1 MPSRQAQ
8 NGQVDH
14 MSTLEQRWRV
24 PCALARWSACIVALL
39 TCVWGSASEVSRAAN
54 AGPQTL
60 PHSELTLYYYDL
72 HWTGGRDVC
81 TPGDNW
87 CGWAT
92 PAPKAVVYGTMT
104 TTLPVP
110 PGSTAVD
117 VTIRIPCNGWGEG
130 LHGPAGSFGVIAV
143 DGEERLE
150 AIANTM
156 PYHHNGYYRYET
168 CQAFT
173 NSWNLHG
180 QAQLTLVIEMRGS
193 AILDFLYAAVTFRE
207 PPTPTPTATP
217 SATPSPTPTLTATPT
232 HTASPTPLPTPT
244 ATVLPARPRLRGMA
258 YGPFRAGQDPNA
270 GIFPSLD
277 EVRADMP
284 LLRVVANG
292 VHTYGCQHQ
301 ETVVTATGE
310 VDMPLALG
318 AWLTGDPASD
328 QAELACVTQQA
339 NQHPHVTTLVV
350 GNESIL
356 FNRLTPEQLCQV
368 IADVQAQVDI
378 PVSTGEPWS
387 VWVQHPE
394 LAACVDYISAHIY
407 PFWECIPID
416 QALAYVQ
423 AKYALLHNLYPDKPV
438 VIGEVGWPTAGTA
451 QCGVSIPNETNQVRF
466 ANEFLSWS
474 EQAGLDFYWFE
485 AFDEPWKCLEG
496 RPDVE
501 CHWGIYD
508 AARTPKPTRN
518 LFLLCTPYDF
528 NSDRIID
535 IVDIA
540 LVASRWLDPAAYDVR
555 YDVAPPGAPDGV
567 IDIADIAAVAGRFG
581 QSCST

>member
-39 TCVWGSASEVSRAAN
+39 TCVWGSASEVSRAAS

-60 PHSELTLYYYDL
+60 PHSELTLYYYDF

-92 PAPKAVVYGTMT
+92 PAPKVVVYGTMT

-110 PGSTAVD
+110 PGSTAVG
-117 VTIRIPCNGWGEG
+117 VTIRIPCNGWG
-130 LHGPAGSFGVIAV
+130 
-143 DGEERLE
+143 
-150 AIANTM
+150 
-156 PYHHNGYYRYET
+156 
-168 CQAFT
+168 
-173 NSWNLHG
+173 
-180 QAQLTLVIEMRGS
+180 
-193 AILDFLYAAVTFRE
+193 
-207 PPTPTPTATP
+207 
-217 SATPSPTPTLTATPT
+217 
-232 HTASPTPLPTPT
+232 
-244 ATVLPARPRLRGMA
+244 
-258 YGPFRAGQDPNA
+258 
-270 GIFPSLD
+270 
-277 EVRADMP
+277 
-284 LLRVVANG
+284 
-292 VHTYGCQHQ
+292 
-301 ETVVTATGE
+301 
-310 VDMPLALG
+310 
-318 AWLTGDPASD
+318 
-328 QAELACVTQQA
+328 
-339 NQHPHVTTLVV
+339 
-350 GNESIL
+350 
-356 FNRLTPEQLCQV
+356 
-368 IADVQAQVDI
+368 
-378 PVSTGEPWS
+378 
-387 VWVQHPE
+387 
-394 LAACVDYISAHIY
+394 
-407 PFWECIPID
+407 
-416 QALAYVQ
+416 
-423 AKYALLHNLYPDKPV
+423 
-438 VIGEVGWPTAGTA
+438 
-451 QCGVSIPNETNQVRF
+451 
-466 ANEFLSWS
+466 
-474 EQAGLDFYWFE
+474 
-485 AFDEPWKCLEG
+485 EG